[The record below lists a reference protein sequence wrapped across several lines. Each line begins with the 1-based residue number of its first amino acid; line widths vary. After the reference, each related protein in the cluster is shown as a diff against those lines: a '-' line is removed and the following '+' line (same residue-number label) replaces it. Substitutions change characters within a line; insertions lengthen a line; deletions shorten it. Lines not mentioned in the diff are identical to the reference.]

1 MEQVPLLLV
10 MLAFACTVQQFFQPA
25 ISKLTVTAVDN
36 EDYGTA
42 SSSVKTVDTL
52 ISLAGPAI
60 GAFVYQWWGRQLL

>member
-1 MEQVPLLLV
+1 M
-10 MLAFACTVQQFFQPA
+10 
-25 ISKLTVTAVDN
+25 DN

-60 GAFVYQWWGRQLL
+60 GAFVYEWWGRQHL